1 MARTLKEDKKNRAEL
16 DRLLSERILVVD
28 GATGTG
34 LELAEPTADDFGG
47 EQFVGSNEMLNAY
60 APDIVLGLHEAYIEA
75 GVDVIETNSFNGS
88 PIVMAEYG
96 IEERARELARKS
108 AELANEAVTN
118 LSFLRKQESL
128 TDATV
133 LGGDSCFRRND
144 SDVGRNDSDIG
155 RNDSDIGRNDSDIGR
170 NDSDVGR
177 NDGDLH
183 RVYVMGSMGPG
194 TKSITVTGGITF
206 DEVKDAYYIYASG
219 LLEGGADILLLETMQ
234 DTLNLKAALQGIRQ
248 AQQDQ
253 NRDAPVCVSVT
264 IEMGGT
270 MLAGQNIEA
279 LYHTMSGYDLFSIGL
294 NCATGPAMMT
304 DHLRT
309 LARLSRFP
317 VTVWPNA
324 GLPDVDGNY
333 SEDADVFREVIGRFA
348 CEGFIN
354 MVGGCCGT
362 TPDHIRAMKEVV
374 DGVKPRKLVE
384 NGHYPSLAGA
394 ESVTVEADNRPIFV
408 GERTN
413 TIGSRKFKRLISTGK
428 WDEAA
433 EIGRK
438 QVNKGAMVV
447 DLCTAN
453 PDRDEVSDFV
463 NVLRPMLRKVRVPV
477 MMDTT
482 DAEVVELGLKQ
493 IGGKPAI
500 NSVNLEDGG
509 ERLRQVVGLAKEFGA
524 SLVCGLID
532 DDPDQGMAVTV
543 ERKLEV
549 ADKIY
554 RILKDEFNVPDG
566 DIIFDPLVFPAGT
579 GDPNYIG
586 SAKATIQGVRAV
598 KQKYPNCLTILGVSN
613 VSFGLPPA
621 GREVVNSLFLY
632 LTSKAGLDFAIVNTQ
647 KLKRYPSIPD
657 NEIALAEAVLM
668 QGDSD
673 SINELTA
680 YFRDTKVT
688 SSEDEWAGLTT
699 EQKITQ
705 AVIEAR
711 REGLTDNIDELLSR
725 MKPLEIINGP
735 LMAGMDEVGKLFGD
749 NRLIVAE
756 VLESAEVMKKAVD
769 QIKPHFPPGESMTT
783 KGKMLLAT
791 VKGDVHDIGKNLVDM
806 ILSNNGFEIIN
817 LGIKVAPETIIEAV
831 QEHQPDMIGLSGLLV
846 RSAQQMVH
854 TAADLSAA
862 GIDIPLIVG
871 GAALSKKFTRERI
884 APAYKGAVFYASD
897 AMMGLTICND
907 VVNPEVDT
915 SSSPVTA
922 PDSHT
927 IDTAQDRCQP
937 RRVDSGDSV
946 WIKTDVP
953 TPPDLERHV
962 LTDIKLS
969 EVLPFLNNQML
980 LGKHLGVKGVQKK
993 MNNPHNKKI
1002 LKLRRQIKDVITEG
1016 IADKILSPKVI
1027 YRWFK
1032 ATTEGESIIIHPAV
1046 RSPHLTAPDND
1057 QKVSFSFP
1065 RQQDKQ
1071 RLSAV
1076 DWIRSED
1083 QGGDYVGLFI
1093 ATSGI
1098 DTAERSAE
1106 MREQGRLLDSHILQ
1120 ALAIEIAEATAEY
1133 VHRQMRADWGIPDSP
1148 ELTLKDI
1155 FKTKYHGIR
1164 LSFGYP
1170 ACPDLDDQQG
1180 LFNLLKPED
1189 IGITLTDGMMMHP
1202 ESSVSAV
1209 VFHHPDGKYYAV

>member
-1 MARTLKEDKKNRAEL
+1 MSITLTEDKENRQRL
-16 DRLLSERILVVD
+16 TKLLSERILVVD

-34 LELAEPTADDFGG
+34 LDIAKPTPDDFGG

-60 APDIVLGLHEAYIEA
+60 APEIVIGLHRAYIEA
-75 GVDVIETNSFNGS
+75 GADIIETNSFNGS

-96 IEERARELARKS
+96 IEERARELAVKS
-108 AELANEAVTN
+108 AQLANEAIKRYPPFN
-118 LSFLRKQESL
+118 PPLLRRGGNE
-128 TDATV
+128 TDNNV
-133 LGGDSCFRRND
+133 SPSIMGGKK
-144 SDVGRNDSDIG
+144 I
-155 RNDSDIGRNDSDIGR
+155 
-170 NDSDVGR
+170 
-177 NDGDLH
+177 
-183 RVYVMGSMGPG
+183 YVMGSMGPG
-194 TKSITVTGGITF
+194 TKSITVTGGTTF
-206 DEVKDAYYIYASG
+206 DEIKEAYRIYSSG

-234 DTLNLKAALQGIRQ
+234 DTLNLKACLQGIQQ
-248 AQQDQ
+248 AQQEL
-253 NRDAPVCVSVT
+253 NRDVPVSVSVT

-279 LYHTMSGYDLFSIGL
+279 LYHTLSGFDLFSIGL

-333 SEDADVFREVIGRFA
+333 SEDPELFREVIGRFVR
-348 CEGFIN
+348 EGFLN

-362 TPDHIRAMKEVV
+362 TPDHIRAIKDVV
-374 DGVKPRKLVE
+374 DGAKPRELVDG
-384 NGHYPSLAGA
+384 GHYPALAGA
-394 ESVTVEADNRPIFV
+394 ESVTVEVDNRPVFV
-408 GERTN
+408 GERNN
-413 TIGSRKFKRLISTGK
+413 TIGSRKFKRLINTGK

-433 EIGRK
+433 EVGRA
-438 QVNKGAMVV
+438 QVKKGAMVL

-453 PDRDEVSDFV
+453 PDRDEIDDFG
-463 NVLRPMLRKVRVPV
+463 NVLRRMLRKVRVPV
-477 MMDTT
+477 MIDTT
-482 DAEVVELGLKQ
+482 DSEVIEMALKHV
-493 IGGKPAI
+493 GGKPAI

-509 ERLRQVVGLAKEFGA
+509 ERLRLVAGYAKKYGA

-543 ERKLEV
+543 ERKLEI

-554 RILKDEFNVPDG
+554 RILKDEFDIPDG
-566 DIIFDPLVFPAGT
+566 DIIFDTLVFPAGT

-586 SAKATIQGVRAV
+586 SAKETIDGTRAV
-598 KQKYPNCLTILGVSN
+598 KQKYPDCLTILGISN

-668 QGDSD
+668 NGDSAA
-673 SINELTA
+673 INELTA
-680 YFRDTKVT
+680 YFRDTKVK

-699 EQKITQ
+699 EEKVTQ
-705 AVIEAR
+705 AVVEAR
-711 REGLTDNIDELLSR
+711 REGLTANIDELLSQ
-725 MKPLEIINGP
+725 MKPLEVINGP

-769 QIKPHFPPGESMTT
+769 QIKPHFPPGESMNA

-817 LGIKVAPETIIEAV
+817 LGIKVAPETIIDAV
-831 QEHQPDMIGLSGLLV
+831 KKHNPDMIGLSGLLV

-854 TAADLSAA
+854 TATDLAAA
-862 GIDIPLIVG
+862 GIDLPLIVG
-871 GAALSKKFTRERI
+871 GAALSKKFTRTRI
-884 APAYKGAVFYASD
+884 APAYNGNVFYASD
-897 AMMGLTICND
+897 AMTGLTISNEI
-907 VVNPEVDT
+907 VK
-915 SSSPVTA
+915 
-922 PDSHT
+922 PDS
-927 IDTAQDRCQP
+927 
-937 RRVDSGDSV
+937 DSGKSLLDTMPESTGSESDESKNSFANRILTKANWAETSV
-946 WIKTDVP
+946 P
-953 TPPDLERHV
+953 NPPDIDPHV
-962 LTDIKLS
+962 LTDIKVS
-969 EVLPFLNNQML
+969 DVLPYINNQML
-980 LGKHLGVKGVQKK
+980 LGKHLGVQGVSKRMNDPNDKK
-993 MNNPHNKKI
+993 MI
-1002 LKLRRQIKDVITEG
+1002 KLRRQVKDVITEG
-1016 IADKILSPKVI
+1016 IADKIFAPKVI

-1032 ATTEGESIIIHPAV
+1032 ATTNFESIV
-1046 RSPHLTAPDND
+1046 LENSDNGE
-1057 QKVSFSFP
+1057 KVEFGFP
-1065 RQQDKQ
+1065 RQLDKEK
-1071 RLSAV
+1071 LSAI
-1076 DWIRSED
+1076 DWLRPNEL
-1083 QGGDYVGLFI
+1083 GGDHLGLFI
-1093 ATSGI
+1093 VTSGI
-1098 DTAERSAE
+1098 DTAQRATE

-1120 ALAIEIAEATAEY
+1120 AVAIELAEATAEW
-1133 VHRQMRADWGIPDSP
+1133 VHKRMRAEWGITDSI
-1148 ELTLKDI
+1148 ELTAKDL
-1155 FKTKYHGIR
+1155 FHTKYKGIR

-1180 LFNLLKPED
+1180 LFKLLQPES
-1189 IGITLTDGMMMHP
+1189 IGITLTEGMMMHP